1 MRQASNGGILEPQ
14 KLLVLCMV
22 FVLGF
27 ALARKY
33 TCLKPGPAVIEVSG
47 ECIHKNLKLV
57 QVSDKIFMCRLVETI
72 R

>member
-1 MRQASNGGILEPQ
+1 MRYASYGGILEPQ
-14 KLLVLCMV
+14 KLLVLCLA

-27 ALARKY
+27 SLARKY
-33 TCLKPGPAVIEVSG
+33 TFLKPRPAVIEVSG

>member
-1 MRQASNGGILEPQ
+1 MRFTKNRRILEPQ

-33 TCLKPGPAVIEVSG
+33 TCLKPGPAVIEVSN
-47 ECIHKNLKLV
+47 ECIYKNLKPV
-57 QVSDKIFMCRLVETI
+57 QVSNEIFMCRLVETI

>member
-1 MRQASNGGILEPQ
+1 MRFTKNRRILEPQ
-14 KLLVLCMV
+14 KLLVLCLA

-27 ALARKY
+27 SLARKY
-33 TCLKPGPAVIEVSG
+33 TCLKPRPAVIEVSG

-57 QVSDKIFMCRLVETI
+57 QVSDKIYMCRLIEII